1 MNFGLFGLRP
11 VLKELRLIR
20 LALEHANNIKELEL
34 ADNGLHIRPAVAD
47 TSGPEPEISYVD
59 EEQDYYRELEEELG
73 KKGKENPE

>member
-1 MNFGLFGLRP
+1 MNFGLFSFRP

-20 LALEHANNIKELEL
+20 LALDRMNDIRKTEL
-34 ADNGLHIRPAVAD
+34 AHQGLHIRPAVAD

-73 KKGKENPE
+73 KKGKDNPE